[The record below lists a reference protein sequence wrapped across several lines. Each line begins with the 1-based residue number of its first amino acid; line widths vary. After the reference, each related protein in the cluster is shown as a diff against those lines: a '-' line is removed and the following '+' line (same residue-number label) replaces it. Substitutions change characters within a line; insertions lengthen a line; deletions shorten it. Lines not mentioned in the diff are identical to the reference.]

1 VRLDEGRRDQSWV
14 EVQVREEESRGG
26 EGLEG
31 EVEGGEAGLKGAE
44 CLAREGAVRLV
55 PGLLSVCAP
64 GR

>member
-1 VRLDEGRRDQSWV
+1 MRLDEGRRDQSRV
-14 EVQVREEESRGG
+14 EVQVREEEGRGG

-31 EVEGGEAGLKGAE
+31 EVEGGEAGLERAE
-44 CLAREGAVRLV
+44 RLAREGAVRLV